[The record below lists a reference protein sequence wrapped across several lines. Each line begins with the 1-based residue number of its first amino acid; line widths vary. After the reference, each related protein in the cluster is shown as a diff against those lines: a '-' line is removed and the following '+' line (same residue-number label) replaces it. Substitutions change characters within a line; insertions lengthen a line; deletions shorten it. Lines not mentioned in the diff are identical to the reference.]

1 MILIIGGAF
10 QGKCAYAVK
19 TYDLRPEDICDLAR
33 EDPVPGRRCYLHLE
47 ALSRRETDLERYLP
61 LFEEAIVVSR
71 EVGGGIVPMDAA
83 ERAWREAHGTFLQT
97 LARRSRRVVRILCGL
112 EEILK

>member
-33 EDPVPGRRCYLHLE
+33 EDPVPGTGY
-47 ALSRRETDLERYLP
+47 TVT
-61 LFEEAIVVSR
+61 FEEGR
-71 EVGGGIVPMDAA
+71 PVGYAPIP
-83 ERAWREAHGTFLQT
+83 E
-97 LARRSRRVVRILCGL
+97 
-112 EEILK
+112 